1 MKSERKGKTLGTI
14 GTILGLIAFGIG
26 LLHFTFGPVE
36 EPEPVESFV
45 ADTTVKL
52 KDAISAKLKGEEYK
66 PAEVEK
72 SLDIDEVL
80 YKCVMLGG
88 FIALALGAIGFSQNE
103 EWRPSGVAFVLGG
116 AAITLQLSIAF
127 VGALILFLIIA
138 AIISS
143 LGLDIS
149 V

>member
-36 EPEPVESFV
+36 EPETVESFV

-52 KDAISAKLKGEEYK
+52 KDAISAKLKGEKYK

-80 YKCVMLGG
+80 YKGVMLGG

-127 VGALILFLIIA
+127 VGALIIFLIIA